1 MENKTCLITG
11 CSGGI
16 GKQVA
21 IQLAKMNFNI
31 IMLVRDSDKSKAAFQ
46 EIRTQS
52 NNATVKMF
60 YVDLASQASI
70 LNAAEKIKN
79 EYQQID
85 ILINNAGVVK
95 RKFDKTVEGYEM
107 TFAVNYLAPFLL
119 TNALLPL
126 IKNSPHGRI
135 INLTSELYKKGQ
147 AIIDKS
153 PSDNKFNGDKAYA
166 NSKMLVV
173 LFTKELARRLENNN
187 VTVNCVHPGVIA
199 TDAFR
204 EYPKWFSKF
213 LNLLISKPE
222 VGANP
227 VVYLATSPDVQNISG
242 TYFNKSKA
250 TPTTDIANDIKIAKQ
265 IWQETE
271 SLLNKSSVTKLV

>member
-1 MENKTCLITG
+1 MEYNTCLITG

-21 IQLAKMNFNI
+21 IQLAKMDFNI
-31 IMLVRDSDKSKAAFQ
+31 IMLVRDSDKSRAAF
-46 EIRTQS
+46 EVISTHS
-52 NNATVKMF
+52 KNANVKMF
-60 YVDLASQASI
+60 YVDLASQESI

-95 RKFDKTVEGYEM
+95 RKYDKTVEGYEM
-107 TFAVNYLAPFLL
+107 TFSVNYLAPFLL
-119 TNALLPL
+119 TNLLLPL
-126 IKNSPHGRI
+126 VENSSHGRI
-135 INLTSELYKKGQ
+135 LNLTSELYKKGQ

-166 NSKMLVV
+166 NSKMLLV
-173 LFTKELARRLENNN
+173 LFTKELARRLENKN

-204 EYPKWFSKF
+204 EYPKWFSRF

-242 TYFNKSKA
+242 EYFNKSKVA
-250 TPTTDIANDIKIAKQ
+250 PTTDVANDIKVAKQ

-271 SLLNKSSVTKLV
+271 SILNKSSLKKQV